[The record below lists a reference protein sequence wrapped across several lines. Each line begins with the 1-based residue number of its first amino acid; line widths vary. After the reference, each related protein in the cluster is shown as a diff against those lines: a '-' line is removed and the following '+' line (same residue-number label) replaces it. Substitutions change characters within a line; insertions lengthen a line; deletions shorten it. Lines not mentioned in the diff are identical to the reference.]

1 MESIMTR
8 TKLNLGSGRKPDP
21 SFVNIDDDA
30 LTNPDIVLNIDD
42 PNLILPFVDN
52 SITEVRAWHILEHI
66 GLGYFRLLQ
75 ELYRVCSHGAIID
88 IQVPNWS
95 HENFQS
101 DPTHQRPITVEGL
114 RLFSKKYN
122 KLEIE
127 RQGSSSCLGLRY
139 DVDFEIVM
147 FTYVADAYYLN
158 RMHLLNSEDLEKISR
173 ERINVIQEIQVKLV
187 VIKM

>member
-1 MESIMTR
+1 MESLIIK
-8 TKLNLGSGRKPDP
+8 TKLNLGSGHKPDL
-21 SFVNIDDDA
+21 SFINVDDDP
-30 LTNPDIVLNIDD
+30 LTHPDIVLNIDD
-42 PNLILPFVDN
+42 PKLVLPFEDS

-66 GLGYFRLLQ
+66 GPGYFKLLQ
-75 ELYRVCSHGAIID
+75 ELYRVCQHGSIID

-95 HENFQS
+95 HENFVS

-139 DVDFEIVM
+139 DVDFELVA
-147 FTYVADAYYLN
+147 FTYIPDNFYQGIASTLSP
-158 RMHLLNSEDLEKISR
+158 RELERLSR
-173 ERINVIQEIQVKLV
+173 ESINVIQEIQIKLV
-187 VIKM
+187 VVKQ